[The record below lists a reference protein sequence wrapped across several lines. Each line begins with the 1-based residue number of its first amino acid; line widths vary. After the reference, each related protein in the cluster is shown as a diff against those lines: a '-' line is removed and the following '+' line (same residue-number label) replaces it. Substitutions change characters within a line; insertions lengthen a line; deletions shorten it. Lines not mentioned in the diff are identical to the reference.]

1 MKLGRPLTFI
11 ERLENLLYLIVL
23 LVLALISFAVVGK
36 VLQQL
41 WVFFEKEDYISSVVR
56 LLENILIILITVGLI
71 NTIRKTIQK
80 NEFQPISY
88 LVVGIIAI
96 IRRILVLSVET
107 NEFLHKNIVLFR
119 NSMIE
124 FAVLAGLIFVLVMGI
139 FYLKKSSYKP

>member
-1 MKLGRPLTFI
+1 MKLGKPLNFI

-107 NEFLHKNIVLFR
+107 NEFLHKNIILFR